1 MKINIKGVI
10 FILLAVL
17 FAIGGLFLIKSDLK
31 TYSLLLFTLAAV
43 ILSLGITSIVDNS
56 SPKKSYDSSVKEII
70 NTFDSVLVK
79 SNSVPKLEGRNIIN
93 LESMDD
99 LIDAQ
104 LEIRKPI
111 CYIKQTESCS
121 FILLDEKEA
130 YIYTK
135 KLNED
140 VTSPVEIEIKE
151 AKIKNKSAAEM
162 DSEMLKDIDK
172 TTVVKLSNKK
182 SYKVSPIRKKE
193 VPKQEEIEVL
203 DF

>member
-1 MKINIKGVI
+1 MKINIKGII
-10 FILLAVL
+10 FIVIALIIAG
-17 FAIGGLFLIKSDLK
+17 IGFYVFKSDFK
-31 TYSLLLFTLAAV
+31 PYSLLLFAV
-43 ILSLGITSIVDNS
+43 AVVSLFMGVTAIFDNS
-56 SPKKSYDSSVKEII
+56 SPRKAYDSSVKEII

-93 LESMDD
+93 VESMDD
-99 LIDAQ
+99 MIDAQ

-130 YIYTK
+130 YIYIK

-151 AKIKNKSAAEM
+151 AKIKNKSQDEMDAEM
-162 DSEMLKDIDK
+162 LREIDK

-182 SYKVSPIRKKE
+182 SYKVSPIRKKDK
-193 VPKQEEIEVL
+193 PKQEEIDVL

>member
-1 MKINIKGVI
+1 MKINLRGVI
-10 FILLAVL
+10 FIVLAIAIAGGGYYL
-17 FAIGGLFLIKSDLK
+17 FTTDYKP
-31 TYSLLLFTLAAV
+31 YSLLLFSVALV
-43 ILSLGITSIVDNS
+43 VFVLGINAIVDNS
-56 SPKKSYDSSVKEII
+56 SPKKAYESSVKEIL

-79 SNSVPKLEGRNIIN
+79 SNGVPKLEGRNIIN
-93 LESMDD
+93 VLSMDD

-121 FILLDEKEA
+121 FILLDDKEA
-130 YIYTK
+130 YVYIK
-135 KLNED
+135 KLNDD

-151 AKIKNKSAAEM
+151 AKIKNKSQDEMDAEM
-162 DSEMLKDIDK
+162 LRDIEK

-193 VPKQEEIEVL
+193 KKKTEDIEVL